1 MKKCL
6 AVAIFAIVAA
16 TKASAVG
23 TASRVHLNAL
33 VEENA
38 RLKALNERLRT
49 QVLKKVGGSAER
61 LHKIAHAS
69 SSSFLETAASP
80 EANGKGK
87 KKETK
92 PRTERERQLTR
103 IEAQVRKRTHA
114 RTQARTTGLHR
125 SRAPGR
131 LPPVSTPWDAA
142 VS

>member
-80 EANGKGK
+80 EADGKGK
-87 KKETK
+87 KKGGEK
-92 PRTERERQLTR
+92 G
-103 IEAQVRKRTHA
+103 K
-114 RTQARTTGLHR
+114 GKGKGKKDG
-125 SRAPGR
+125 PGAA
-131 LPPVSTPWDAA
+131 PPVAVDGGAA
-142 VS
+142 VQR

>member
-6 AVAIFAIVAA
+6 AVAILAIVAA

-80 EANGKGK
+80 EADGKGK

-92 PRTERERQLTR
+92 PCLK
-103 IEAQVRKRTHA
+103 VDD
-114 RTQARTTGLHR
+114 
-125 SRAPGR
+125 APGVEGAMNNFCLAPEVCKER
-131 LPPVSTPWDAA
+131 LQTC
-142 VS
+142 